1 MKKTIIAI
9 SLCLLSGLSFAGS
22 NVQTNSTRRSAAARR
37 EAASTAKTQTRND
50 LNHVMGKAT
59 VKRLEAIAS
68 QRRLQSRV
76 VTNDM
81 MICTYVQAGRT
92 WQVTNRL
99 FRATGFVKPP
109 RYSRLKLFVAVSQIG
124 KWEDLETWLK
134 SQNVNGMNAWTA
146 FMLAN
151 DLAADNEMFIL
162 WAGRAREA
170 LGVDEETFNAILKAS
185 ED

>member
-1 MKKTIIAI
+1 MIKRIAI
-9 SLCLLSGLSFAGS
+9 AAMCIASAVSNAG
-22 NVQTNSTRRSAAARR
+22 T
-37 EAASTAKTQTRND
+37 ND
-50 LNHVMGKAT
+50 LNHVMGRAT

-76 VTNDM
+76 VTNGV
-81 MICTYVQAGRT
+81 MICTYVQAGRSWT
-92 WQVTNRL
+92 VTNKL

-109 RYSRLKLFVAVSQIG
+109 RYSRLKLYAAVSQIG
-124 KWEDLETWLK
+124 KWNDLETWLK
-134 SQNVNGMNAWTA
+134 SQSVNGMNAWTA

-151 DLAADNEMFIL
+151 DLAADNELFIL
-162 WAGRAREA
+162 WAGRARDA